1 MIAILASRGVRRP
14 PPTVRASVTGVTVR
28 RRKTYSA
35 ASGWVYEYVLMGSA
49 PAAAGTAYRFEVTAG
64 RQPALTV
71 TVVVSASTR
80 RAWEAL
86 HARPLARNE
95 QYALAKLRL
104 LHGFDTVP
112 ELTQQA
118 TWELQPDEAEAF
130 WSELDTDS

>member
-1 MIAILASRGVRRP
+1 M
-14 PPTVRASVTGVTVR
+14 TVR

-35 ASGWVYEYVLMGSA
+35 ASGWVYEYVLVGSA
-49 PAAAGTAYRFEVTAG
+49 PTATGTAYRFEVTA
-64 RQPALTV
+64 RRHPPMTV
-71 TVVVSASTR
+71 TVEVSVGTR
-80 RAWEAL
+80 RAWETR